1 MTWVL
6 GWPLYKEDALE
17 IAKKH
22 NLAPKLSDARRIQA
36 AVMWIADQVGIMR
49 AFACW
54 VHDRPES
61 VIVAYVDYGDN
72 RYPPTKLARSELLT
86 QKQFRCLKQAMPLKN
101 FGWYQ
106 HNDPSS
112 TLYEITTYE
121 YDEEEEEEEDSEE
134 DSDTSDD
141 ESSDEDSGD
150 EQSMDAANDSDGGD
164 ATESDNET
172 VTDGSVSFAG
182 APITDAAESLPR
194 DFDEACRIVEAHP

>member
-6 GWPLYKEDALE
+6 GWPLYEEDALE

-22 NLAPKLSDARRIQA
+22 NLAPKTSDARRIQA
-36 AVMWIADQVGIMR
+36 AVMWVANQVGIIR
-49 AFACW
+49 ALACW

-61 VIVAYVDYGDN
+61 VFVAYVDYGDN

-112 TLYEITTYE
+112 TLYGEIRLYASLSNATHCSYLSEITTHE
-121 YDEEEEEEEDSEE
+121 YDDDVEEEEEDSEE

-172 VTDGSVSFAG
+172 VTDGV
-182 APITDAAESLPR
+182 
-194 DFDEACRIVEAHP
+194 